1 MDNELA
7 AGGVSGVYNIFNQAA
22 VNGRQ
27 TGQGDA
33 WLSKL
38 SPSWKPHPSHNPRQC
53 DAPYM
58 SPGHDVKPTYL
69 PDIKPN
75 TNSLPPP
82 LPTGLS
88 QTGVLGWTACT
99 ASPRTALDQG

>member
-82 LPTGLS
+82 LPTAL
-88 QTGVLGWTACT
+88 TADRLR
-99 ASPRTALDQG
+99 S